1 VNRRELLFA
10 LGAWAAA
17 PAWGDS
23 PRRVTLLYPDVP
35 EPERAVFRKIRE
47 GVANA
52 MRRAGLGFTEHAVSP
67 AATTDAV
74 SALLAVDRPDV
85 ILALGRTLTDL
96 VQTLNPRVPWFTG
109 ATELPVPTPSLS
121 GISLVVDP
129 ERVLD
134 TLRLVAPRI
143 NRVSIVIPPARFGW
157 LKPAIERAGR
167 ARNIQTTLFEASS
180 IAEAASHYYN
190 IIRYGNPRADSLWLL
205 EQGQFITPDTL
216 PRLIEWSWAQEFLL
230 FSSVLEHVN
239 EGSLFALYVNP
250 GSLGERLGELAA
262 HTGGRPP
269 PLAFDEA
276 PARAINL
283 RTARHLSNIVDAGVA
298 KSFDLILGER

>member
-1 VNRRELLFA
+1 
-10 LGAWAAA
+10 
-17 PAWGDS
+17 
-23 PRRVTLLYPDVP
+23 
-35 EPERAVFRKIRE
+35 
-47 GVANA
+47 
-52 MRRAGLGFTEHAVSP
+52 
-67 AATTDAV
+67 
-74 SALLAVDRPDV
+74 
-85 ILALGRTLTDL
+85 

-250 GSLGERLGELAA
+250 GSSVNDSASSRPIPAAARLRLPLMRHRREPSTYAPRVTSRTLSMRVSPSPSISFLGALM
-262 HTGGRPP
+262 
-269 PLAFDEA
+269 
-276 PARAINL
+276 ARSP
-283 RTARHLSNIVDAGVA
+283 RVSAR
-298 KSFDLILGER
+298 RC